1 MLQLNAKFFVSI
13 VTCYRLGMEAAT
25 SGVDQM
31 FNQVSVREE
40 HFYFFVCLEEQIIT
54 VE

>member
-25 SGVDQM
+25 SSIDKM
-31 FNQVSVREE
+31 LNQVRVREE
-40 HFYFFVCLEEQIIT
+40 HFYFCLLRRT
-54 VE
+54 DHNS